1 MAPPLR
7 LALAQLNA
15 HVGHLDRNVQAIVGA
30 LAEARRSGATLVL
43 FPELMISGYP
53 PEDLLYK
60 AGFLAAVRDA
70 VISLLPH
77 TQGLTAVVGF
87 PELADDVYNSAAILH
102 DGGLMGVHRKWF
114 LPNYGVFDENRYFHA
129 GHDAIVYQRP
139 DVRFGAVICE
149 DIWYPDGP
157 ARPMCLWG
165 DAQLITA
172 INASPFHLGKG
183 AYRDHMLATRAVDYT
198 TAIAYVNL
206 VGGQDELVFDGRSAL
221 YGPTGE
227 RLASGPAFD
236 EAVIVADLH
245 LAEVD
250 HARREA
256 PRRRQEK
263 LRQMPMPVGRIDLTP
278 VRPETAVPTV
288 SHNPQAES
296 LSEEETAYK
305 ALVTGLRDYIEKNRF
320 PGVVIGLSGGIDS
333 ALVATLAVD
342 AVGPDRVRG
351 VAMPGPYSAAISSE
365 DAEILARNLG
375 IRLDVVPIAEPFA
388 AFKGALADVFIGQ
401 AENVAEE
408 NLQARSR
415 GVILMA
421 IANKF
426 NWMVLTTGNKSEMA
440 VGYATLY
447 GDMAGGMAVIKDV
460 PKLLVYRL
468 CEYRNTLSPVIPERT
483 ITRPPS
489 AELRPDQKDSDS
501 LPPYEVLDPILKAYV
516 EDDLSLP
523 AIVEMGFDQATV
535 ERVIRLVDLAEYKRR
550 QSAPGIKITERAFG
564 RDRRLPITNAF
575 RDMKGD

>member
-15 HVGHLDRNVQAIVGA
+15 HVGNLDRNVQAIVGA
-30 LAEARRSGATLVL
+30 LAEARRSGATLVV

-53 PEDLLYK
+53 PEDLLFK
-60 AGFLAAVRDA
+60 AGFLQAVRDA
-70 VISLLPH
+70 LVSLLPH
-77 TQGLTAVVGF
+77 TLGLTAIVGF
-87 PELADDVYNSAAILH
+87 PELCDDVYNSAAILH
-102 DGGLMGVHRKWF
+102 DGALMGIHRKWF
-114 LPNYGVFDENRYFHA
+114 LPNYGVFDENRYFHT
-129 GHDAIVYQRP
+129 GHDALVYQRP

-157 ARPMCLWG
+157 ARPMSLWG

-172 INASPFHLGKG
+172 LNASPFHLGKG
-183 AYRDHMLATRAVDYT
+183 EYRDHMLATRAVDYT

-221 YGPTGE
+221 FGPTGE

-236 EAVIVADLH
+236 EAVIIADLPMSD
-245 LAEVD
+245 VV
-250 HARREA
+250 HARLEA
-256 PRRRQEK
+256 PRHRQEK
-263 LRQMPMPVGRIDLTP
+263 QRQMPMPVGRIDLSHLTP
-278 VRPETAVPTV
+278 SPAVTEAV
-288 SHNPQAES
+288 AVNPQAET
-296 LSEEETAYK
+296 LPEEAIAYK
-305 ALVTGLRDYIEKNRF
+305 ALVTGLRDYVEKNRF
-320 PGVVIGLSGGIDS
+320 PGVVIGLSGGVDS

-342 AVGPDRVRG
+342 ALGPERVRG
-351 VAMPGPYSAAISSE
+351 ITMPGPYSASMSAE
-365 DAEILARNLG
+365 DAESLARNLG
-375 IRLDVVPIAEPFA
+375 IRFDAVPIAEPFE
-388 AFKGALADVFIGQ
+388 AFKHALTDVFAGQ
-401 AENVAEE
+401 PENVAEE
-408 NLQARSR
+408 NMQARSR

-421 IANKF
+421 IANKY

-468 CEYRNTLSPVIPERT
+468 CAYRNQISPVIPERT
-483 ITRPPS
+483 LTREPS

-501 LPPYEVLDPILKAYV
+501 LPPYEILDPILEAYV
-516 EDDLSLP
+516 EEDLSL
-523 AIVEMGFDQATV
+523 ADIVALGYDQATV

-575 RDMKGD
+575 RDLG

>member
-1 MAPPLR
+1 MAAPLR

-15 HVGHLDRNVQAIVGA
+15 HVGNLDRNVQAIVGA
-30 LAEARRSGATLVL
+30 LAEARRSGATLVV

-53 PEDLLYK
+53 PEDLLFK
-60 AGFLAAVRDA
+60 AGFLQAAREALD
-70 VISLLPH
+70 SLLPH

-87 PELADDVYNSAAILH
+87 PELADDVYNSVAILH
-102 DGGLMGVHRKWF
+102 DGAIAGIHRKWF

-129 GHDAIVYQRP
+129 GREATVYERP
-139 DVRFGAVICE
+139 DVRFGAVVCE

-172 INASPFHLGKG
+172 SNASPFHLGKG
-183 AYRDHMLATRAVDYT
+183 EYRDHMLATRAVDYT

-206 VGGQDELVFDGRSAL
+206 VGGQDEVVFDGRSAL
-221 YGPTGE
+221 FSPTGE

-236 EAVIVADLH
+236 EAVIVADLNMN
-245 LAEVD
+245 EVI
-250 HARREA
+250 HARLEA

-263 LRQMPMPVGRIDLTP
+263 QRQLPVAVGRIELSPAAPAPASSD
-278 VRPETAVPTV
+278 VVV
-288 SHNPQAES
+288 NPQVEP
-296 LSEEETAYK
+296 LSEEAVAYK

-320 PGVVIGLSGGIDS
+320 PGVVIGLSGGVDS
-333 ALVATLAVD
+333 ALVAALAVD
-342 AVGPDRVRG
+342 AIGPDRVRG
-351 VAMPGPYSAAISSE
+351 VTMPGPYSASISAE
-365 DAEILARNLG
+365 DAEALAKNLG
-375 IRLDVVPIAEPFA
+375 IRFDTVAIREPFE
-388 AFKGALADVFIGQ
+388 AFKSSLGDVFAGQ

-421 IANKF
+421 IANKY

-468 CEYRNTLSPVIPERT
+468 CEYRNGISPVIPERT
-483 ITRPPS
+483 LTREPS

-501 LPPYEVLDPILKAYV
+501 LPPYEILDPILKAYV
-516 EDDLSLP
+516 EDDLSLS
-523 AIVEMGFDQATV
+523 AIVELGFERATV

-575 RDMKGD
+575 RDLR

>member
-1 MAPPLR
+1 MAAPLR

-15 HVGHLDRNVQAIVGA
+15 HVGDLDRNVQAIVGA
-30 LAEARRSGATLVL
+30 LAEARRAGATLVL

-53 PEDLLYK
+53 PEDLLFK
-60 AGFLAAVRDA
+60 AGFLQAARDA
-70 VISLLPH
+70 LVSLIPH
-77 TQGLTAVVGF
+77 TEGLTAIVGF
-87 PELADDVYNSAAILH
+87 PERGDDVYNSAAILH
-102 DGGLMGVHRKWF
+102 DGTLVGVHRKWF

-129 GHDAIVYQRP
+129 GHDALVFQRP
-139 DVRFGAVICE
+139 DVRFGAVVCE
-149 DIWYPDGP
+149 DLWYPDGP
-157 ARPMCLWG
+157 ARPMALWG

-206 VGGQDELVFDGRSAL
+206 VGGQDELVFEGRSAL
-221 YGPTGE
+221 VGPTGE

-236 EAVIVADLH
+236 EALVVADLH
-245 LAEVD
+245 VAEVD
-250 HARREA
+250 HARLET

-263 LRQMPMPVGRIDLTP
+263 LRQMPVPVGRCDLTP
-278 VRPETAVPTV
+278 VMAPAPVPTLTG
-288 SHNPQAES
+288 NPQAEP
-296 LSEEETAYK
+296 LSDEATAYK

-320 PGVVIGLSGGIDS
+320 PGVVIGLSGGVDS

-342 AVGPDRVRG
+342 AIGAERVRG
-351 VAMPGPYSAAISSE
+351 VYMPGPYSAAISGD
-365 DAEILARNLG
+365 DAAELACNLG
-375 IRLDVVPIAEPFA
+375 IRYDVVPIAEPFD
-388 AFKGALADVFIGQ
+388 AFRHALADVFAGQ

-415 GVILMA
+415 GVLLMA

-440 VGYATLY
+440 TGYATLY

-468 CEYRNTLSPVIPERT
+468 CDYRNGLGPVIPTRT
-483 ITRPPS
+483 LTRAPS

-523 AIVEMGFDQATV
+523 AIVELGYDKAVV

-575 RDMKGD
+575 RDGR

>member
-30 LAEARRSGATLVL
+30 LAEARRAGASLVL

-53 PEDLLYK
+53 PEDLLFK
-60 AGFLAAVRDA
+60 SGFLMAVRDA
-70 VISLLPH
+70 LIALLPH
-77 TQGLTAVVGF
+77 TQGLTAIVGF

-102 DGGLMGVHRKWF
+102 DGSLMGIHRKWF
-114 LPNYGVFDENRYFHA
+114 LPNYGVFDENRYFQA
-129 GHDAIVYQRP
+129 GHDARVYQRP
-139 DVRFGAVICE
+139 DVSFGAVVCE

-157 ARPMCLWG
+157 ARPMALWG

-183 AYRDHMLATRAVDYT
+183 DYRDQMLATRAVDYT

-206 VGGQDELVFDGRSAL
+206 VGGQDELVFDGRSVL
-221 YGPTGE
+221 IGPTGE
-227 RLASGPAFD
+227 RLATGPAFD
-236 EAVIVADLH
+236 EAVIIADLN

-263 LRQMPMPVGRIDLTP
+263 LRQMPMPVGRIDLGPVTP
-278 VRPETAVPTV
+278 ERPATAPVVNPVAET
-288 SHNPQAES
+288 
-296 LSEEETAYK
+296 LSEEAVAYK
-305 ALVTGLRDYIEKNRF
+305 ALVTGLRDYLDKNRF
-320 PGVVIGLSGGIDS
+320 PGVVIGLSGGVDS
-333 ALVATLAVD
+333 ALVAALAVD
-342 AVGPDRVRG
+342 ALGPERVRG
-351 VAMPGPYSAAISSE
+351 IYMPGPYSADISGE
-365 DAEILARNLG
+365 DAEALARNLG
-375 IRLDVVPIAEPFA
+375 IRYDVVPIAGPFA
-388 AFKGALADVFIGQ
+388 AFTGALADVFTGTE
-401 AENVAEE
+401 ANVAEE

-415 GVILMA
+415 GVLLMA

-440 VGYATLY
+440 TGYATLY
-447 GDMAGGMAVIKDV
+447 GDMAGGLAVIKDV

-468 CEYRNTLSPVIPERT
+468 CSYRNGLSPVIPERT
-483 ITRPPS
+483 LTRPPS

-501 LPPYEVLDPILKAYV
+501 LPPYEILDPILKAYV

-523 AIVEMGFDQATV
+523 AIVELGFDRATV
-535 ERVIRLVDLAEYKRR
+535 ERMIRLVDATEYKRR

-575 RDMKGD
+575 RDLQ